1 MSYCVNCG
9 VELDA
14 SHKSCPLC
22 NTPVINPR
30 ELVPNDVTPPFPREK
45 GQVELVKRKD
55 AAILLSVVLL
65 STAITCGLLNFF
77 IYKAN
82 LWSLSII
89 GACVVF
95 WVFMIPLVIYTK
107 LSVYL
112 SLLLDG
118 IIVCAYLYM
127 LTWLTNKNNWFF
139 AIALPITIL
148 VTILAE
154 IMSLL
159 LQKFRFSF
167 LVTATVSFV
176 EIAVLCVGIELIL
189 NRYLHH
195 RFFLSWSAIVL
206 TICSIITVALITIL
220 SKKRLRNAV
229 RRRLHF

>member
-22 NTPVINPR
+22 NTPVINPALLIQP
-30 ELVPNDVTPPFPREK
+30 ETVPPFPREK

-55 AAILLSVVLL
+55 AALLVSVVLL
-65 STAITCGLLNFF
+65 STAITCGLLNVF

-82 LWSLSII
+82 LWSLAII
-89 GACVVF
+89 GACCVL
-95 WVFMIPLVIYTK
+95 WVFMIPLIIYTK
-107 LSVYL
+107 LSPYT

-118 IIVCAYLYM
+118 VVVCAYLYM
-127 LTWLTNKNNWFF
+127 LTWLTNTNDWFLC
-139 AIALPITIL
+139 IALPVTLL
-148 VTILAE
+148 VTLLAE
-154 IMSLL
+154 IMAFLL
-159 LQKFRFSF
+159 RKFRFSF
-167 LVTATVSFV
+167 LVTATVSFM

-189 NRYLHH
+189 NHFLHD
-195 RFFLSWSAIVL
+195 RFYLSWSGIVL
-206 TICSIITVALITIL
+206 TICAIITVALVTIL

>member
-14 SHKSCPLC
+14 SHKTCPLC
-22 NTPVINPR
+22 NTPVINPKQL
-30 ELVPNDVTPPFPREK
+30 EQLHAVPPFPREK

-55 AAILLSVVLL
+55 AALLLSVVLL
-65 STAITCGLLNFF
+65 STAVTCGLLNFF
-77 IYKAN
+77 VYKAN
-82 LWSLSII
+82 PWSLSII
-89 GACVVF
+89 GACVVL

-107 LSVYL
+107 LSAYT

-118 IIVCAYLYM
+118 IVVCAYLFM

-139 AIALPITIL
+139 GIAVPITLL
-148 VTILAE
+148 VTVLAE
-154 IMSLL
+154 VMAFL

-167 LVTATVSFV
+167 LVTATVSFA

-189 NRYLHH
+189 NRHLHH
-195 RFFLSWSAIVL
+195 KLFLSWSGIVL
-206 TICSIITVALITIL
+206 TICSIITIALITIL

>member
-14 SHKSCPLC
+14 SHKTCPLC

-30 ELVPNDVTPPFPREK
+30 ELHAHCTVPPFPQEK

-55 AAILLSVVLL
+55 AALLLSVVLL
-65 STAITCGLLNFF
+65 STAVTCGLLNFF
-77 IYKAN
+77 VYKAS

-89 GACVVF
+89 GACGVF

-107 LSVYL
+107 LSAYAA
-112 SLLLDG
+112 LLLDG
-118 IIVCAYLYM
+118 ASACVYLFM
-127 LTWLTNKNNWFF
+127 LTWLTKQNGWFF
-139 AIALPITIL
+139 GIALPIVLL
-148 VTILAE
+148 VTALAE
-154 IMSLL
+154 SMTFLL
-159 LQKFRFSF
+159 RRFHFAF
-167 LVTATVSFV
+167 LVTATVSII

-189 NRYLHH
+189 NRYLHQ
-195 RFFLSWSAIVL
+195 RFFLSWSGIVL
-206 TICSIITVALITIL
+206 TICTIITIALVTIL

>member
-22 NTPVINPR
+22 NTPVVNPN
-30 ELVPNDVTPPFPREK
+30 LLLHSDVTPPFPREK

-55 AAILLSVVLL
+55 AALLLSVVLL

-77 IYKAN
+77 VYKAN

-89 GACVVF
+89 GACGVL

-107 LSVYL
+107 LSAYT

-118 IIVCAYLYM
+118 VIVCAYLYM
-127 LTWLTNKNNWFF
+127 LTWLTSTNEWFLS
-139 AIALPITIL
+139 IAVPITVL
-148 VTILAE
+148 VTALAE
-154 IMSLL
+154 VMTFLL
-159 LQKFRFSF
+159 RKFRFSF
-167 LVTATVSFV
+167 LVAATVSFV
-176 EIAVLCVGIELIL
+176 EIAVLCVGIELML
-189 NRYLHH
+189 NHFLHH
-195 RFFLSWSAIVL
+195 KFYLSWSGIVL
-206 TICSIITVALITIL
+206 TICSIITVALVTIL

>member
-22 NTPVINPR
+22 NTPVINPSQPIQP
-30 ELVPNDVTPPFPREK
+30 ETIPPFPREK

-55 AAILLSVVLL
+55 AAILVSVVLL
-65 STAITCGLLNFF
+65 STAITCGLLNVF

-82 LWSLSII
+82 LWSLAII
-89 GACVVF
+89 GACIVL
-95 WVFMIPLVIYTK
+95 WVFMIPLIIYTK
-107 LSVYL
+107 LSPYA
-112 SLLLDG
+112 SLVLDG
-118 IIVCAYLYM
+118 VVVCASLYM

-139 AIALPITIL
+139 AIALPVTLL
-148 VTILAE
+148 VTLLAE
-154 IMSLL
+154 IMTFLL
-159 LQKFRFSF
+159 RKFRFSF
-167 LVTATVSFV
+167 LVTATVSFL
-176 EIAVLCVGIELIL
+176 EIAVLCVGIELTL

-195 RFFLSWSAIVL
+195 RFYLSWSGIVL
-206 TICSIITVALITIL
+206 TICAIITVALVTIL